1 MHISLLESDIVDH
14 HGTFLQ
20 CAFVAM
26 HAHRDGSQLLEDV
39 QNDLSD
45 SSRAVR
51 PPPFVWPLILP
62 STAKPLSTDLQK
74 TGAWFCVN
82 ARSLRKEVRINRLQW
97 LSCPSLQIY
106 LCAPSTDCNGCR
118 ALVCR
123 SISAPPQR
131 SLRLCG
137 GFAVKE
143 VHRRVAE
150 SAEEAQ
156 RVELATRASLAPLE
170 VVA

>member
-106 LCAPSTDCNGCR
+106 LCAPS
-118 ALVCR
+118 AF
-123 SISAPPQR
+123 SA
-131 SLRLCG
+131 SLRRICS
-137 GFAVKE
+137 KRSSPQS
-143 VHRRVAE
+143 RRE
-150 SAEEAQ
+150 
-156 RVELATRASLAPLE
+156 R
-170 VVA
+170 